1 MGMIQNYVKDCTEND
16 FSHLSILHSLHLY
29 HQIDQWSSSD
39 NGSLFRIT
47 FCREVTDQIYQSNHQ
62 RPFSVKK
69 CVQKIIKTSEIFF
82 VSFISFRQTWTTT
95 AFLLGCSEYSHP
107 SHLLKERPPNTQ
119 PQIWKGVLGILF
131 FCQIVW
137 PLFRG
142 GMG

>member
-47 FCREVTDQIYQSNHQ
+47 FREVTDQIYQSNHQ
-62 RPFSVKK
+62 RPFSVKQ
-69 CVQKIIKTSEIFF
+69 CVQKMMKTIERFL
-82 VSFISFRQTWTTT
+82 
-95 AFLLGCSEYSHP
+95 FLLFLFDKHQQPRLFFWACSEYSHP